1 MYFISFFISN
11 FHVFTDIACWKVIEV
26 MIHGLKTGVQN
37 IVNNVFSEIPTK
49 KSLVRL
55 IAQSKW
61 WWMKSVIWGNDAR
74 RWCCS
79 LPWCSFGN
87 ETLTSNY
94 WQSVIFRRPPLQL
107 FKPALKQQNLL
118 LYFSSMYQQK
128 CEPLTR
134 HTNRDDLRETQEKG
148 RDKYS
153 RKLLIFIYFF

>member
-55 IAQSKW
+55 IAQSKL

-107 FKPALKQQNLL
+107 FKQQNFL
-118 LYFSSMYQQK
+118 LYFSSMYQN
-128 CEPLTR
+128 CEL
-134 HTNRDDLRETQEKG
+134 HSRDIQIEMICVKHKKKEGIKIFLS
-148 RDKYS
+148 YS
-153 RKLLIFIYFF
+153 SLFF